1 MNAIKAKY
9 GGYVSLDAVAEAG
22 GMALSEPGFEQVRA
36 FAEEMRKQ
44 GVAVPEDFETEG
56 ILEMD
61 DHYVLIVPAHVV
73 AEPRSTVGMG
83 DTISSSSFSYEWN
96 KKKNR
101 AIIIP
106 RGGSSPVG
114 RVCIH
119 ETLEVCLPTLPGFCG
134 AK

>member
-1 MNAIKAKY
+1 M
-9 GGYVSLDAVAEAG
+9 VAMYRLMPWRRQVG
-22 GMALSEPGFEQVRA
+22 WPFLNQDSNRCVLSPKKCVNR
-36 FAEEMRKQ
+36 

-96 KKKNR
+96 KKK
-101 AIIIP
+101 I
-106 RGGSSPVG
+106 G
-114 RVCIH
+114 
-119 ETLEVCLPTLPGFCG
+119 L
-134 AK
+134 